1 MRLLAA
7 IALGLS
13 AGAMLAEQMVLVPY
27 WRSLP
32 PADFLRWFA
41 ANEPRLVAF
50 YGPLEI
56 ASVALTF
63 LATAVCITRRER
75 GIGRLVLASL
85 LAASVLAVYPMYFQ
99 AANARFVAG
108 TIDVAGV
115 VAELG
120 RWQRWQWL
128 RVALGVGAFIAA
140 VAALAPG
147 PAGRR
152 SPPS

>member
-63 LATAVCITRRER
+63 LATAVCIARRQR

-99 AANARFVAG
+99 AANARFAAG
-108 TIDVAGV
+108 TIDIADVA
-115 VAELG
+115 AELG
-120 RWQRWQWL
+120 RWQMWQWL

-140 VAALAPG
+140 LAPG